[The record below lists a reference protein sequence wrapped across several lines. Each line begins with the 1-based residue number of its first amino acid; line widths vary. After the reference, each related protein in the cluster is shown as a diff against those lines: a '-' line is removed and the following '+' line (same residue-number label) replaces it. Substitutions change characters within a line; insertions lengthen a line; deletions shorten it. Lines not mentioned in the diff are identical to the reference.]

1 MIFIF
6 SNIFLLTLLCLTK
19 AESSTTEDRSTTQEL
34 QQSGSDFYPL
44 QGKYQLK
51 RYVPGYSA
59 NGYSATYD
67 GALNN
72 YGSGYYSNPYSI
84 KGYGWYGHIK
94 HDYLGAYP
102 GYSGYNMH
110 SGYNSYPYNS
120 YYNSRFGAYPYN
132 RPGYGYHSYP
142 SSYYSSSYANSIVG
156 GGLGALGTPGYIPP
170 PPAGGYHYNPG
181 ITGTVY

>member
-1 MIFIF
+1 MEAVTIIIPTQLKVMVGMDILNVIQSLENLLFY
-6 SNIFLLTLLCLTK
+6 IFLPILI
-19 AESSTTEDRSTTQEL
+19 D
-34 QQSGSDFYPL
+34 
-44 QGKYQLK
+44 
-51 RYVPGYSA
+51 
-59 NGYSATYD
+59 
-67 GALNN
+67 
-72 YGSGYYSNPYSI
+72 
-84 KGYGWYGHIK
+84 
-94 HDYLGAYP
+94 DYLGAYP

-110 SGYNSYPYNS
+110 PGYNSYPYNS

-142 SSYYSSSYANSIVG
+142 SSYYSSSYANSVVG